1 MGKSKGE
8 RLMDSKTETD
18 ILNEIRLKTADI
30 AQLFR
35 INVVSVKT
43 VDGRF
48 ISSGVPPGYSD
59 LSGHRK
65 SDGRAIYLE
74 VKTPTGKA
82 SAEQLNFIKQMQATG
97 AIAGIVR
104 SVEDAKTLINAF

>member
-1 MGKSKGE
+1 M
-8 RLMDSKTETD
+8 TETD
-18 ILNEIRLKTADI
+18 IMNLIRASLSDSAI
-30 AQLFR
+30 LFR
-35 INVVSVKT
+35 VNVVSGKT

-74 VKTPTGKA
+74 VKTLTGRA
-82 SAEQLNFIKQMQATG
+82 SAEQLNFIKQMQTTG

>member
-1 MGKSKGE
+1 MNK
-8 RLMDSKTETD
+8 
-18 ILNEIRLKTADI
+18 IRLGIADI
-30 AQLFR
+30 AITFR
-35 INVVSVKT
+35 VNVVSGKT
-43 VDGRF
+43 NDGRF

-65 SDGRAIYLE
+65 SDGKAIYLE

-82 SAEQLNFIKQMQATG
+82 TQEQLNFIKQMQATG

-104 SVEDAKTLINAF
+104 SVDDAIALLSR

>member
-1 MGKSKGE
+1 M
-8 RLMDSKTETD
+8 TETD
-18 ILNEIRLKTADI
+18 VMNQIRAGISDIAVVFRVNVVKGQLKTG
-30 AQLFR
+30 Q
-35 INVVSVKT
+35 
-43 VDGRF
+43 F

-74 VKTPTGKA
+74 VKTGSGRATP
-82 SAEQLNFIKQMQATG
+82 EQLNFLEQMRATG

-104 SVEDAKTLINAF
+104 SVEQARSLILL

>member
-1 MGKSKGE
+1 M
-8 RLMDSKTETD
+8 TETD
-18 ILNEIRLKTADI
+18 IMNLIRVALSDSAI
-30 AQLFR
+30 LFR
-35 INVVSVKT
+35 VNVVSGKT

-48 ISSGVPPGYSD
+48 ISSGVLPGYSD

-74 VKTPTGKA
+74 VKTLTGRA

-104 SVEDAKTLINAF
+104 SVEDAKTLINAI